1 MPISDVHFS
10 FPKIVSKLI
19 VHYPSIGHSYTATAQ
34 KTIQLKISH
43 DLPGTVALK
52 VITGIVRNFEA
63 ESEAMDLLDKIRKLS
78 DQHSG
83 KVVEFRRHI
92 HANPELSYQ
101 EFNTVKFVA
110 DTLRSFGLSP
120 TEGLATTGLIVDITG
135 RNPEKKMIALR
146 ADMDALPIVEAND
159 VPYKSKNPGVMHAC
173 GHDVHTSSLLGTARI
188 LNEVKDQFEGTIRLI
203 FQPGEEKNPGGAS
216 YMIRDGALENPR
228 PSGIIGQHVFPL
240 LPTGKIG
247 FKEGMYMASADEIY
261 LKVIGKGGHGAAPDL
276 AVDPIVIAS
285 HIIIALQQII
295 SRNANPRQPT
305 VLTFGN
311 ITGFG
316 ATNIIPNEVNIA
328 GTFRAMNEVWRE
340 SALTKIKKM
349 AESIAEGMGG
359 TCEVNISRG
368 YPYLENNPELTRR
381 IRSAAEAYVGKENV
395 VDIDITLGAEDFAYY
410 SQVVPASFYRLGTRN
425 DAKGLSSYV
434 HTPTFDIDE
443 DALKIAPGL
452 MAWMA
457 INELTS

>member
-1 MPISDVHFS
+1 
-10 FPKIVSKLI
+10 
-19 VHYPSIGHSYTATAQ
+19 
-34 KTIQLKISH
+34 
-43 DLPGTVALK
+43 
-52 VITGIVRNFEA
+52 
-63 ESEAMDLLDKIRKLS
+63 MDLLEKIKSLS
-78 DQHSG
+78 VQYSES
-83 KVVEFRRHI
+83 VVEYRRHM
-92 HANPELSYQ
+92 HAHPELSYQ
-101 EFNTVKFVA
+101 EFETAKYVA
-110 DTLRSFGLSP
+110 SQLRSFGIVP
-120 TEGLATTGLIVDITG
+120 TEMATTGLVADIKG
-135 RNPEKKMIALR
+135 KNPEKRTVALR
-146 ADMDALPIVEAND
+146 ADMDALPIIEANN
-159 VPYKSKNPGVMHAC
+159 VPYKSKNQGVMHAC

-188 LNEVKDQFEGTIRLI
+188 LNELKDRFEGTVRLI

-216 YMIRDGALENPR
+216 YMIRDGALKNPQ

-276 AVDPIVIAS
+276 AIDPIVIAS

-295 SRNANPRQPT
+295 SRNASPKQPT

-328 GTFRAMNEVWRE
+328 GTFRAMNEEWRE
-340 SALTKIKKM
+340 SGLQKIKKM

-359 TCEVNISRG
+359 RCEVHISRG
-368 YPYLENNPELTRR
+368 YPYLENNPQLTRR
-381 IRSAAEAYVGKENV
+381 IRQAAEAYVGKENV

-410 SQVVPASFYRLGTRN
+410 SQVIPAAFYRLGTRN
-425 DAKGLSSYV
+425 DAKGITSYV

-443 DALKIAPGL
+443 DALKIGPGL

-457 INELTS
+457 LTELSE